1 MDNAID
7 PNYRKI
13 ESKDSLWKPAPV
25 MGREMTMMNY
35 NQINER

>member
-1 MDNAID
+1 MENAVD

-25 MGREMTMMNY
+25 MGREMT
-35 NQINER
+35 